1 MVYEHKF
8 AFIGGQAMV
17 PNYILRVKINDK
29 VIYERK
35 DLYANVCIQNRKIN
49 SYNTT
54 ITSCGRLPN
63 KEVMKHA
70 R

>member
-35 DLYANVCIQNRKIN
+35 DLYANVCIQNRNIN